1 MNIHDWAK
9 RHNVSHAALQELLM
23 TVGATPTVT
32 SELSESA
39 IQTNIRL
46 EASRL
51 GVRLWRNNVGVAHDS
66 EAGTYV
72 RYGLANESTQM
83 NKVVKSSDLIGIRP
97 VMITQ
102 AHVGTIIGQF
112 VSREVKHGK
121 WRYTGTDREVAQ
133 LNWINLIN
141 SMGGDAM
148 FTTGRL
154 DNVANNNDT

>member
-9 RHNVSHAALQELLM
+9 RHNIPNVALHELLHD
-23 TVGATPTVT
+23 VGAIQNVT

-51 GVRLWRNNVGVAHDS
+51 GVRLWRNNVGAGKVVSDNGDS
-66 EAGTYV
+66 SFV
-72 RYGLANESTQM
+72 RWGLANESTQM

-97 VMITQ
+97 VMITP
-102 AHVGTIIGQF
+102 AHVGTVIGQF

-141 SMGGDAM
+141 SMGGDGK
-148 FTTGRL
+148 FVTGEGSL
-154 DNVANNNDT
+154 